1 MSGPGTPGC
10 RGPWTTA
17 VTLTWG
23 TYPLLI
29 HHDVVAPMLFGQV
42 WGQDVKAP
50 PELRKHHV
58 VRVTWG
64 SKGEWGCVGSQDTR
78 GMARDS
84 PTCPDMLGLMFW
96 EN

>member
-1 MSGPGTPGC
+1 M
-10 RGPWTTA
+10 
-17 VTLTWG
+17 TLTQG

-42 WGQDVKAP
+42 WGQDIKAP

-64 SKGEWGCVGSQDTR
+64 SKGEWGCVDAQ

-84 PTCPDMLGLMFW
+84 PTCPDMLRFMFW
-96 EN
+96 ES